1 MRRSLPAKRRIAF
14 ISSLG
19 VAVWLLL
26 VSVIP
31 AAAQRGAASIEFLV
45 QATPTSGRPEK
56 VMRQPFYLL
65 RASLAEIEKEAA
77 AEMALPDFDAF
88 ADNLNVSNALKA
100 WMKREKRADLKGSEF
115 IKAVT
120 VDDIMTVPEFKEA
133 YVTRN
138 LTMVGLGFPRHPKF
152 SGKEKD
158 RAKYDESVAR
168 YWEAVKAYA
177 TAHPE
182 SKEQMDDHLVEIN
195 PGAAWQSRLEA
206 HQRAVRQKME
216 QLIYARYLAGRTE
229 TDYEGMAR
237 FSGLAPGR
245 YWLTNLWTEARAG
258 DVHLRWEVPVEL
270 AAGQSLYLELN
281 NANALLPKPR

>member
-1 MRRSLPAKRRIAF
+1 M
-14 ISSLG
+14 
-19 VAVWLLL
+19 VALLL
-26 VSVIP
+26 FLTAWP
-31 AAAQRGAASIEFLV
+31 APAQRGTASIEFVV
-45 QATPTSGRPEK
+45 QAAPTDGRPEK
-56 VMRQPFYLL
+56 VMRQTFYLL
-65 RASLAEIEKEAA
+65 WASLAEIEKEAVV
-77 AEMALPDFDAF
+77 EVTPPDFDAF
-88 ADNLNVSNALKA
+88 VDKQDVSNELKA
-100 WMKREKRADLKGSEF
+100 WMKREKRADLHGADF

-120 VDDIMTVPEFKEA
+120 VDDIMTIPEIKDA

-168 YWEAVKAYA
+168 YWEAAKAYA

-195 PGAAWQSRLEA
+195 PGAAWQSQMEA

-237 FSGLAPGR
+237 FSGLTPGR
-245 YWLTNLWTEARAG
+245 YWLTNLWTEVRAG
-258 DVHLRWEVPVEL
+258 DVQLRWEVPVEL

-281 NANALLPKPR
+281 NGNAVLPKSR